1 MKSADF
7 IKEDD
12 ALARQLGIGRR
23 YLFDTVI
30 DLSCAYICMK
40 MKDLRHLYEE
50 VGFDPILVRHPKLNT
65 NGDLGNE
72 KTATRLI
79 AHKLRFV
86 EMMKSA
92 EPFEDVITPI
102 YAEAFLS
109 GVAGQF
115 MSPSSL
121 GVLLQQLVMTPKRSD
136 KSDDPYTMADQC
148 VGTGA
153 LTLGSLRSIYEQEGK
168 VGVSRVKLWINDI
181 DLRLVKIAMF
191 QIMFH
196 SIQHCAPLG
205 GLMVENKDI
214 IQNPE
219 LSPDTFLFH
228 CKRASPLAREIQLLD
243 AIRNLMEPNNEEE
256 SATD

>member
-7 IKEDD
+7 IKEND
-12 ALARQLGIGRR
+12 ALAQQLGIGWRD
-23 YLFDTVI
+23 LFDTVI

-40 MKDLRHLYEE
+40 MKDLRHLYED
-50 VGFDPILVRHPKLNT
+50 VVFDPILVRRPKLNT
-65 NGDLGNE
+65 IGDLGDEN
-72 KTATRLI
+72 TATMLI
-79 AHKLRFV
+79 AHKIRFV
-86 EMMKSA
+86 EMMKSS

-115 MSPSSL
+115 MSPLSL
-121 GVLLQQLVMTPKRSD
+121 GVLLQQLVMTPQRSG
-136 KSDDPYTMADQC
+136 KADDPYTLADQC

-153 LTLGSLRSIYEQEGK
+153 LSLGSLRSIYEQEGK

-191 QIMFH
+191 QILFH

-205 GLMVENKDI
+205 GLVVENKDI
-214 IQNPE
+214 IRHPE
-219 LSPDTFLFH
+219 LSPDSFLFH

-243 AIRNLMEPNNEEE
+243 AIKKLMEPNIEELV
-256 SATD
+256 SD

>member
-1 MKSADF
+1 MKATDF
-7 IKEDD
+7 IREND
-12 ALARQLGIGRR
+12 AVAQQLGIGRR
-23 YLFDTVI
+23 DLFDTVI

-40 MKDLRHLYEE
+40 MKDLRHLYEDN
-50 VGFDPILVRHPKLNT
+50 VFDPILLRRPKLNT

-72 KTATRLI
+72 KTATMLI
-79 AHKLRFV
+79 THKLRFV

-121 GVLLQQLVMTPKRSD
+121 GVLLQQLVMTPQQSD
-136 KSDDPYTMADQC
+136 KLSDPYTLADQC

-153 LTLGSLRSIYEQEGK
+153 LALGSLRSIYEQEGK
-168 VGVSRVKLWINDI
+168 VGVSRVNLWINDI
-181 DLRLVKIAMF
+181 DLRLVKIALF

-196 SIQHCAPLG
+196 SIQHGAPLG
-205 GLMVENKDI
+205 GLMVETKDI
-214 IQNPE
+214 IRHPE
-219 LSPDTFLFH
+219 LSPDSFLFH
-228 CKRASPLAREIQLLD
+228 CKRASPITRESWILD
-243 AIRNLMEPNNEEE
+243 AIKKLMEPSILEPV
-256 SATD
+256 SD